1 MLTAALCA
9 TVGFVVKSARSVYD
23 ISYAE
28 QTVMLQ
34 RRATDHLLTSL
45 LNAGTQAE
53 TATLQYADNREL
65 KRYLQ
70 ANAETD
76 SALLRVKRLCTDTT
90 QRLRLDTLQAL
101 INYRCSST
109 LDLIDALRKEN
120 KQGSSLQQQ
129 IKALKH
135 SDKPVQMQV
144 EVPVVERGEQI
155 VIERRKKGFFRRL
168 GDAFRRA
175 KDDTV
180 HTSVTQ
186 NEHVRHDTTRTNVN
200 LGDTLAGIL
209 STLHNDMAN
218 KSAAQQHRIYK
229 KSDKLRNASAQLSA
243 QISRT
248 IDNFTTSQQQQ
259 LKQATLHEQARRT
272 GAAWQLG
279 MLALATTLLSAI
291 LFVWL
296 WRDMKR
302 ANRYRKALEQAKTKA
317 ETLMQRREQLLLTI
331 SHDIKAPINTI
342 LGYLHMLTPAAANA
356 RSYEAIGASA
366 THLKRLVTDLLD
378 YHKLEAGGI
387 VLTCDTINV
396 ETYINNIV
404 RAFTPLAQAKQL
416 AFNANV
422 QVPPTLSISTDAYR
436 LRQIVE
442 NLLSNA
448 IKYTQQGSVSLDAH
462 YNATAHQLTL
472 SVSDTGC
479 GMTRYDLDRIF
490 EPFTRVKGSEGQ
502 EGTGLGLSITQRLVA
517 LLNAHLGVASHVG
530 QGSRFTLTLP
540 CSEVAPAVAAP
551 QSDAAPATVPAASDK
566 ALVAIIDDDTLQLQL
581 AEAML
586 HNVLPG
592 GSIKAFTT
600 PDALFA
606 WLDEGHQ
613 PQWLFT
619 DIEMPGMTGYELAE
633 HLRTQLPQWHT
644 PIVAM
649 TSHIMLPVSHF
660 KQKGFADVLFKPFN
674 QNDLQRVFGAQ
685 PSAQPSALSHRHNNA
700 DGHEGAVPTDAM
712 ATPAAPSVQWP
723 AFVAPL
729 LAFAEGDAEAEAAI
743 VKQFSTDC
751 HTHLERIAAA
761 NAQHDKAALCQVA
774 HKMLPTFTLIGSP
787 VVTLL
792 HKLDT
797 QRAQPAWQSD
807 DSEAAAQM
815 RAELQRLIDSL
826 EGGGL

>member
-1 MLTAALCA
+1 MSNGLKIIIGYIMLTAALCA

-23 ISYAE
+23 ISHAE
-28 QTVMLQ
+28 RDVMLQ
-34 RRATDHLLTSL
+34 RRATDHLLTCL

-53 TATLQYADNREL
+53 IATLQYADNSEV

-76 SALLRVKRLCTDTT
+76 SALLRVKRLCGDST

-101 INYRCSST
+101 IDYRCNGT
-109 LDLIDALRKEN
+109 LDLIDALRREN

-155 VIERRKKGFFRRL
+155 VIERRKRGFFRRL

-200 LGDTLAGIL
+200 IGDTLAGIL
-209 STLHNDMAN
+209 STLHSDMAN
-218 KSAAQQHRIYK
+218 QSAEQQNRIYK

-248 IDNFTTSQQQQ
+248 IDNFTASQQQQ
-259 LKQATLHEQARRT
+259 LKQAAQHEQARRT
-272 GAAWQLG
+272 RAAWQLG

-302 ANRYRKALEQAKTKA
+302 ANRYRKALEAAKNKA

-342 LGYLHMLTPAAANA
+342 LGYLHMLTPAAPNA

-366 THLKRLVTDLLD
+366 THLKSLVTDLLD

-387 VLTCDTINV
+387 ELTCDTIDV
-396 ETYINNIV
+396 ATYIDNIV
-404 RAFTPLAQAKQL
+404 RAFMPLAQAKQL
-416 AFNANV
+416 GFNADV
-422 QVPPTLSISTDAYR
+422 SVPSTLRISTDAYR
-436 LRQIVE
+436 LRQIIE

-448 IKYTQQGSVSLDAH
+448 IKYTQKGRVELDAN
-462 YNATAHQLTL
+462 YDTTAHRLNI
-472 SVSDTGC
+472 SVCDTGC
-479 GMTRYDLDRIF
+479 GMTQHDLDRIF

-502 EGTGLGLSITQRLVA
+502 EGTGLGLSITQRLVS
-517 LLNAHLGVASHVG
+517 LLNASLDVTSHVG

-540 CSEVAPAVAAP
+540 CNEVAPSAVATP
-551 QSDAAPATVPAASDK
+551 LDGGVASESASNAK
-566 ALVAIIDDDTLQLQL
+566 VLVAVIDDDTLQLQL
-581 AEAML
+581 TEAML
-586 HNVLPG
+586 HNVLPEG
-592 GSIKAFTT
+592 CIMPFTT
-600 PDALFA
+600 PEALFA

-619 DIEMPGMTGYELAE
+619 DIEMPGMTGYEVAV
-633 HLRTQLPQWHT
+633 HLRTHLPQWHT

-660 KQKGFADVLFKPFN
+660 RQRGFADVLFKPFN
-674 QNDLQRVFGAQ
+674 QNDLQRVFGLQ
-685 PSAQPSALSHRHNNA
+685 PTALHADSASASASTPNPAHPSS
-700 DGHEGAVPTDAM
+700 
-712 ATPAAPSVQWP
+712 WP

-729 LAFAEGDAEAEAAI
+729 LAFAEGDAEAETTI
-743 VKQFSTDC
+743 VKQFAIDC
-751 HTHLERIAAA
+751 HTHLERITAAS
-761 NAQHDKAALCQVA
+761 AQHDKTALCQVA

-792 HKLDT
+792 HELDK
-797 QRAQPAWQSD
+797 QRTQPAWLPD
-807 DSEAAAQM
+807 DERAATQM
-815 RAELQRLIDSL
+815 MAELQRLIAEL
-826 EGGGL
+826 KE